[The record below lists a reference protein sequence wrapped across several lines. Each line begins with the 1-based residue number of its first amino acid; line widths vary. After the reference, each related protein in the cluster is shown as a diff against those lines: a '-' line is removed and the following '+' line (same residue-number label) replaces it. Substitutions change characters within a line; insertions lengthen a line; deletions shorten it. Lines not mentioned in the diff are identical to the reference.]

1 MNMMMNKFRLIVG
14 LGNYGEKY
22 FNNRHNL
29 GFLILDNFTYP
40 DKFEYNA
47 KCNSYLLKRDGVL
60 IAKPRGY
67 MNTSGNQVLKLAN
80 FFQINPLE
88 ILIIHDEIDLEF
100 GKIKLQIGSSDAGHN
115 GVKDIIRALGTR
127 EFYRLRFGIGRPE
140 NTNIQV
146 DSFVL
151 SDFLPHE
158 ISEIKKFDLNQ
169 YLNSHL

>member
-1 MNMMMNKFRLIVG
+1 
-14 LGNYGEKY
+14 
-22 FNNRHNL
+22 
-29 GFLILDNFTYP
+29 
-40 DKFEYNA
+40 
-47 KCNSYLLKRDGVL
+47 
-60 IAKPRGY
+60 